1 MPITL
6 DREEEIRILEN
17 IARNSESA
25 VARIQALRRLDELR
39 RYEQVPE
46 GFEALYA
53 VDGPT
58 PRRAHSRPP
67 KPPAA

>member
-58 PRRAHSRPP
+58 ARRARSRPP